1 LAEVYDVIV
10 VGVGGMGA
18 AACWHLAERGQRVL
32 GLDRHDIGHVHGS
45 SHGLTRI
52 IRLAYHEGA
61 EYVPL
66 VRRAMTLWR
75 ETGERFGESLMFTTG
90 SLEIGPGDGAFLA
103 GSLAAAT
110 EHALPYAMLT
120 PSEINE
126 RFPGLSVPTGHSGLL
141 QPDGGFIA
149 SERAIVAHVALAKAA
164 GATIHTRRPV
174 LEWTPITGGGVRI
187 ITADGAYEAG
197 RLIISAG
204 AWLGELVPDL
214 RPLAV
219 PERQVAGWFQPAT
232 PERYLPATFP
242 VTLLDVEE
250 GPYYMLPTWGGP
262 GVKIGRHHHRGER
275 GHPDTLR
282 AAPGPEDEA
291 LLRLCLARY
300 APDANGPALTL
311 TTCLYTNTPD
321 EHFIID
327 TLPRNADVIVASPC
341 SGHGYKFA
349 SVVGE
354 ILADMAT
361 GRAPAFDLSMFR
373 LDRFAAA

>member
-1 LAEVYDVIV
+1 MAEVYDVIV
-10 VGVGGMGA
+10 VGVGGMGS
-18 AACWHLAERGQRVL
+18 AACFNLARRGHRVL
-32 GLDRHDIGHVHGS
+32 GLERHYIGHVHGS

-52 IRLAYHEGA
+52 IRLAYHEGP

-75 ETGERFGESLMFTTG
+75 ETGEKFGEPLMFTTG
-90 SLEIGPGDGAFLA
+90 SLEIGPEGGTFLA
-103 GSLAAAT
+103 GSLAAAA
-110 EHALPYAMLT
+110 EHALPHKIMGA
-120 PSEINE
+120 SEINQ
-126 RFPGLSVPTGHSGLL
+126 RFQGLNLPSDHIGMF

-149 SERAIVAHVALAKAA
+149 SERAIVAHVKLARVA
-164 GATIHTRRPV
+164 GATIHNRRPV
-174 LEWTPITGGGVRI
+174 LEWAPITGGGVRI
-187 ITADGAYEAG
+187 ITADGVYEAG

-204 AWLGELVPDL
+204 AWLGDLVPE
-214 RPLAV
+214 LAAV
-219 PERQVAGWFQPAT
+219 AMPERQVAGWFRPAS
-232 PERYLPATFP
+232 PERYLPANFP
-242 VTLLDVEE
+242 VTLLEVEE
-250 GPYYMLPTWGGP
+250 GPYYMLPSWGGP

-291 LLRLCLARY
+291 LLRRCLARY
-300 APDANGPALTL
+300 APDANGPALSL
-311 TTCLYTNTPD
+311 VTCLYTNAPD

-327 TLPRNADVIVASPC
+327 TLPGNADVIVASPC

-361 GRAPAFDLSMFR
+361 GREPPFDLSMFR
-373 LDRFAAA
+373 LGRFAA